1 MLSWGD
7 VSAWKP
13 GPLNAATADLSE
25 LRRIAESNGDSLE
38 QAHRLFLFG
47 ESRGE
52 TLEAARSQLSGAK
65 GDLDRLIN
73 DVSELLMATAQAAD
87 GVWEVQRRVLEC
99 EQFAQLNNIS
109 VEASGKVSYSLE
121 SVPPSASQY
130 TVDPAQSR
138 NIAKIQAG
146 HELQEMVNDA
156 LEYAEQ
162 VDADYRAR
170 LNAVASGTYRCE
182 ETSSSHSPG
191 LADLPQASW
200 SVFAVSSWWNSLS
213 DEERAE
219 IITNHPELIGN
230 LDGIDAR
237 SRDLANRRRLLPLRD
252 SLAADVDRI
261 RALYAEAAKSRGS
274 ADGPNPYAEQLRIA
288 WAKLADIDET
298 IRQANKHP
306 GYTLL
311 TLDASGSDH
320 LRVAMAIGNVD
331 TADHIAT
338 YVPGMSTNPADSLEL
353 CLRQAS
359 NIEEESV
366 SLNKGT
372 VATVAWLGYDA
383 PAALGDPGWTEVAS
397 TRRAETGARLLSSFQ
412 EGLHASRAM
421 HASSVPGSASDPH
434 TTILGHSYGSMTSG
448 KAVSRIAPGAVDDL
462 VMFGSPGSGV
472 HDIHEYNLDSGR
484 AYVSAVDSEDW
495 VQGVGPD
502 RTFGTNPTDLKG
514 ITHLSSDAPNDP
526 NKWSPIGRH
535 SSYLEEGS
543 GALKD
548 FARVVTG
555 TYE

>member
-52 TLEAARSQLSGAK
+52 TLEAARSQLSGSK

-99 EQFAQLNNIS
+99 EQFAGLNNIS

-138 NIAKIQAG
+138 NIAKIQAR

-200 SVFAVSSWWNSLS
+200 SVFAVSSWWNGLS

-219 IITNHPELIGN
+219 IIMNHPELIGN

-298 IRQANKHP
+298 IRQANQHP
-306 GYTLL
+306 GYTPLAPCTPLL
-311 TLDASGSDH
+311 S
-320 LRVAMAIGNVD
+320 
-331 TADHIAT
+331 
-338 YVPGMSTNPADSLEL
+338 PALPL
-353 CLRQAS
+353 IR
-359 NIEEESV
+359 
-366 SLNKGT
+366 
-372 VATVAWLGYDA
+372 
-383 PAALGDPGWTEVAS
+383 
-397 TRRAETGARLLSSFQ
+397 TRRS
-412 EGLHASRAM
+412 
-421 HASSVPGSASDPH
+421 
-434 TTILGHSYGSMTSG
+434 
-448 KAVSRIAPGAVDDL
+448 
-462 VMFGSPGSGV
+462 
-472 HDIHEYNLDSGR
+472 
-484 AYVSAVDSEDW
+484 W
-495 VQGVGPD
+495 VTPMGP
-502 RTFGTNPTDLKG
+502 
-514 ITHLSSDAPNDP
+514 
-526 NKWSPIGRH
+526 
-535 SSYLEEGS
+535 
-543 GALKD
+543 
-548 FARVVTG
+548 
-555 TYE
+555 